1 MTKEPRRPRQRH
13 PKSHTPSSQT
23 LVGDAQPTLLSDEA
37 PVRLRRTTKKNTM
50 NEAERRFDVA
60 AGPATGPGTPSR
72 AQSVE
77 IFSRLARMTEDRDQ
91 LRQAFGRAVQE
102 LGFDHFALQG
112 EGARLL
118 LADLPANWIFRPDPA
133 RDIIFSAAARS
144 LSPFLWSD
152 IPRFVAL
159 SRADARAVENGPP
172 GFAVPIH
179 AGPFSAG
186 TAASPGLADVSGFA
200 GCCSFLVRRGAILPV
215 ESFAAAHY
223 IATLALEGLQRVD
236 RAKPVHPRLTPRQRD
251 CMILAAQGKSDWEI
265 GKLLGISEST
275 VHKHIEDA
283 KRRFGVSTRIQLIV
297 RGLAEARLSFTDIL
311 GSN

>member
-1 MTKEPRRPRQRH
+1 MTGKPRRPRQLH
-13 PKSHTPSSQT
+13 PKTRQQSPQT
-23 LVGDAQPTLLSDEA
+23 LVGDAQRTLLSGGA
-37 PVRLRRTTKKNTM
+37 PVRNRRTTKKTM
-50 NEAERRFDVA
+50 IEPDRNLDVS
-60 AGPATGPGTPSR
+60 AGPVSGPGARGR
-72 AQSVE
+72 AEIVE
-77 IFSRLARMTEDRDQ
+77 DFSRMARAAEDRDQ
-91 LRQAFGRAVQE
+91 LRQAFGKAVQS

-133 RDIIFSAAARS
+133 RDIVFVAAARS

-152 IPRFVAL
+152 IPRLIAL
-159 SRADARAVENGPP
+159 SLADTRAVENGPP
-172 GFAVPIH
+172 AFAVPIH
-179 AGPFSAG
+179 SGSFSTGIVAP
-186 TAASPGLADVSGFA
+186 PGLAEASGFA
-200 GCCSFLVRRGAILPV
+200 GCCSFLVRKGGTLPV

-223 IATLALEGLQRVD
+223 IAALAFDGIRRVD
-236 RAKPVHPRLTPRQRD
+236 RAQPALPRLTPRQRD
-251 CMILAAQGKSDWEI
+251 CMVLAAQGKSDWEI

-283 KRRFGVSTRIQLIV
+283 KRRFGVSTRIQLVV

>member
-1 MTKEPRRPRQRH
+1 MTGKPRRPRQLH
-13 PKSHTPSSQT
+13 PKARQPSSQT
-23 LVGDAQPTLLSDEA
+23 LVDDTQCALLSGEA
-37 PVRLRRTTKKNTM
+37 PARNRGTTKKTM
-50 NEAERRFDVA
+50 SEAERNLDMS
-60 AGPATGPGTPSR
+60 AGPSSGPDAPGR
-72 AQSVE
+72 AEIVE
-77 IFSRLARMTEDRDQ
+77 DFSRMARVAEDRDQ
-91 LRQAFGRAVQE
+91 LRQGFGKAAQA

-133 RDIIFSAAARS
+133 RDIVFVAAAHS

-152 IPRFVAL
+152 IPRLIPL
-159 SRADARAVENGPP
+159 SSADARTVENAPP

-179 AGPFSAG
+179 AGSFSTGIVAP
-186 TAASPGLADVSGFA
+186 PGLAEASGFA
-200 GCCSFLVRRGAILPV
+200 GCCSFLVRKGGTLPV

-223 IATLALEGLQRVD
+223 IAALAFDGIRRVD
-236 RAKPVHPRLTPRQRD
+236 RAQPVRPRLTPRQRD
-251 CMILAAQGKSDWEI
+251 CMVLAAQGKSDWEI

-283 KRRFGVSTRIQLIV
+283 KRRFGVSTRIQLVV

>member
-1 MTKEPRRPRQRH
+1 M
-13 PKSHTPSSQT
+13 S
-23 LVGDAQPTLLSDEA
+23 
-37 PVRLRRTTKKNTM
+37 
-50 NEAERRFDVA
+50 EAERNFEVTAGLPDGLA
-60 AGPATGPGTPSR
+60 ASSR
-72 AQSVE
+72 AEIVE
-77 IFSRLARMTEDRDQ
+77 TFSRMARTVEDRDQ
-91 LRQAFGRAVQE
+91 LRQAFARAAQA

-133 RDIIFSAAARS
+133 RDIVFAAAARS

-152 IPRFVAL
+152 IPRLIAL
-159 SRADARAVENGPP
+159 GAADARTVENAPP

-179 AGPFSAG
+179 AGAFSSG
-186 TAASPGLADVSGFA
+186 IAAPPGLAEASGFS
-200 GCCSFLVRRGAILPV
+200 GCCSFLVRKGGTLPA

-223 IATLALEGLQRVD
+223 IAALAFEGIRRVD
-236 RAKPVHPRLTPRQRD
+236 RAQPARPRLTPRQRD
-251 CMILAAQGKSDWEI
+251 CMVLAAQGKSDWEI

-283 KRRFGVSTRIQLIV
+283 KRRFGVSTRIQLVV

>member
-1 MTKEPRRPRQRH
+1 MSE
-13 PKSHTPSSQT
+13 
-23 LVGDAQPTLLSDEA
+23 V
-37 PVRLRRTTKKNTM
+37 
-50 NEAERRFDVA
+50 ERSFGLA
-60 AGPATGPGTPSR
+60 AGPDAGPGAPGRSESVEAFSR
-72 AQSVE
+72 A
-77 IFSRLARMTEDRDQ
+77 ARMAEDRDQ
-91 LRQAFGRAVQE
+91 LRQAFSRAVQE

-133 RDIIFSAAARS
+133 RDIIFAAAARS

-152 IPRFVAL
+152 IPRLMAL
-159 SRADARAVENGPP
+159 NVADARTVESAPP

-179 AGPFSAG
+179 AGPFPSPP
-186 TAASPGLADVSGFA
+186 PGLAEPGGFV
-200 GCCSFLVRRGAILPV
+200 GCCSFLVRKGGALPV

-223 IATLALEGLQRVD
+223 IATLAFDGIRRVE
-236 RAKPVHPRLTPRQRD
+236 RAQPVRPRLTPRQRD
-251 CMILAAQGKSDWEI
+251 CMVLAAQGKSDWEI

-283 KRRFGVSTRIQLIV
+283 KRRFGVSTRIQLVV
-297 RGLAEARLSFTDIL
+297 RGLAEARLSFNDIL

>member
-1 MTKEPRRPRQRH
+1 M
-13 PKSHTPSSQT
+13 S
-23 LVGDAQPTLLSDEA
+23 
-37 PVRLRRTTKKNTM
+37 
-50 NEAERRFDVA
+50 EAERDFDIA
-60 AGPATGPGTPSR
+60 AGPIPGPAAPGR
-72 AQSVE
+72 AEIVE
-77 IFSRLARMTEDRDQ
+77 NFSRQARTAEDRDQ
-91 LRQAFGRAVQE
+91 LRQAFARAAQG

-118 LADLPANWIFRPDPA
+118 LADLPANWIFRPDPG
-133 RDIIFSAAARS
+133 RDIIFVAAARS

-152 IPRFVAL
+152 IPRL
-159 SRADARAVENGPP
+159 ISLNPADARTVESAPP

-186 TAASPGLADVSGFA
+186 LAASPGVADANGFA
-200 GCCSFLVRRGAILPV
+200 GCCSFLVRKGAALPV

-223 IATLALEGLQRVD
+223 IATLAFEGVRRVD
-236 RAKPVHPRLTPRQRD
+236 RAQPARPRLTPRQRD
-251 CMILAAQGKSDWEI
+251 CMVLAAQGKSDWEI

-283 KRRFGVSTRIQLIV
+283 KRRFGVSTRIQLVV

>member
-1 MTKEPRRPRQRH
+1 MSEVE
-13 PKSHTPSSQT
+13 KSF
-23 LVGDAQPTLLSDEA
+23 G
-37 PVRLRRTTKKNTM
+37 
-50 NEAERRFDVA
+50 VA
-60 AGPATGPGTPSR
+60 ARLDTGPGTSSR
-72 AQSVE
+72 AESVE
-77 IFSRLARMTEDRDQ
+77 IFSRMARMAEDRDQ
-91 LRQAFGRAVQE
+91 LRQAFSKAAQD

-133 RDIIFSAAARS
+133 RDIIFAAAARS

-159 SRADARAVENGPP
+159 STADARTVESAPP

-179 AGPFSAG
+179 TGPFPAGSA
-186 TAASPGLADVSGFA
+186 AASGLADASGFA
-200 GCCSFLVRRGAILPV
+200 GCCSFLVRKGVSLPV

-223 IATLALEGLQRVD
+223 IATLAFDGIQRVD
-236 RAKPVHPRLTPRQRD
+236 RAQPVRPRLTPRQRD